1 VPSSQSDERSEQA
14 TEARRAEGS
23 EGAGQS
29 EQLGIAELAE
39 QAGVT
44 PRTVRYYVAEGLL
57 PSPGGSG
64 QQRTYSREHLL
75 RLRAIKRLKDAYLP
89 LEEIRRWLKGLSP
102 AGIQALADP
111 PDEPTVPPPTSA
123 LDYLS
128 RFLPGR
134 SSPATE
140 VVAPAIPSAPAPA
153 PGGVPVPAAPA
164 PSAPSL
170 PLPAPTAYVAPQ
182 GEPERDSEQAKQSE
196 QSEQTKQAKQSE
208 QSEQTKQAKQSEQSL
223 YAKEERTDGLAGYAA
238 DSGGAAA
245 IMEPHQT
252 DSSVWQRV
260 TLVPGVELHYQPS
273 DDGTRT
279 AAIARIV
286 RFARELLG

>member
-1 VPSSQSDERSEQA
+1 MSSSQSDERPEQA
-14 TEARRAEGS
+14 GETRRAEEARQA
-23 EGAGQS
+23 EGAGQA
-29 EQLGIAELAE
+29 ERLGIAELAE

-89 LEEIRRWLKGLSP
+89 LEEIRRRLEGLSP
-102 AGIQALADP
+102 DGIQALAEP
-111 PDEPTVPPPTSA
+111 PAEPTVPPPTSA

-134 SSPATE
+134 SSRVAE
-140 VVAPAIPSAPAPA
+140 IAAPAMPSAPAPA
-153 PGGVPVPAAPA
+153 PGGVPGHGLPVLNPPPPAPAPSGVPVPSA
-164 PSAPSL
+164 PSAPSV
-170 PLPAPTAYVAPQ
+170 PAAYVGPR
-182 GEPERDSEQAKQSE
+182 GEPERDAEQSEQAKR
-196 QSEQTKQAKQSE
+196 A
-208 QSEQTKQAKQSEQSL
+208 EQSL
-223 YAKEERTDGLAGYAA
+223 YVKEERADALAGYAA

-245 IMEPHQT
+245 IVEPNQT

-260 TLVPGVELHYQPS
+260 TLAPGVELHYQPS
-273 DDGTRT
+273 DDETRT
-279 AAIARIV
+279 GAIARIV
-286 RFARELLG
+286 RFARELLA

>member
-1 VPSSQSDERSEQA
+1 MSSSQSDERPEQA
-14 TEARRAEGS
+14 GETRRAEEARQA
-23 EGAGQS
+23 EGAGQA
-29 EQLGIAELAE
+29 ERLGIAELAE

-89 LEEIRRWLKGLSP
+89 LEEIRRRLEGLSP
-102 AGIQALADP
+102 DGIQALAEP

-134 SSPATE
+134 SSRVAE
-140 VVAPAIPSAPAPA
+140 IAAPAMPSVPA
-153 PGGVPVPAAPA
+153 PGGVSAPTA
-164 PSAPSL
+164 PSPSA
-170 PLPAPTAYVAPQ
+170 LPALTAYVAPQ
-182 GEPERDSEQAKQSE
+182 GGPERDIEQAKQSE
-196 QSEQTKQAKQSE
+196 QSEQATRA
-208 QSEQTKQAKQSEQSL
+208 EQSL
-223 YAKEERTDGLAGYAA
+223 YSREERADALAGYAA
-238 DSGGAAA
+238 DSERAAA
-245 IMEPHQT
+245 VVETDQT

-260 TLVPGVELHYQPS
+260 TLAPGVELHYQPS
-273 DDGTRT
+273 DDETRPG
-279 AAIARIV
+279 AIARIV
-286 RFARELLG
+286 RFARALLG